1 MLLIEIVLSSITLVS
16 IWAITN
22 HHHSWGVPL
31 AFVTQGFWVWM
42 WIHTGQIGIILIDA
56 GMLWIYGSH
65 LYKRWA
71 SLSVY
76 RRWKRNDRNTKRNL
90 ERDM

>member
-1 MLLIEIVLSSITLVS
+1 MLLIEIVLSCITLVS

-71 SLSVY
+71 SMSVY
-76 RRWKRNDRNTKRNL
+76 RRWKRN
-90 ERDM
+90 ERKM